1 MNKSFLYYVIAL
13 LLSFCTNSFG
23 FTKYVTNNLNLRY
36 VANTHSYVLTV
47 IPKGTAVTIDEDC
60 NCSWVLVEYN
70 GYLGYVSTKYLSKNP
85 VSHKY
90 KPNISRRKST
100 SYNPTN
106 SRVRSN
112 RVRYYTNKYGNRVQS
127 PTIYNSKP
135 AGATALCR
143 DGTYSFS
150 QNRRG
155 TCSHHGGVAIWY

>member
-36 VANTHSYVLTV
+36 EANTHSHVLTV

-70 GYLGYVSTKYLSKNP
+70 GYVGYVSTKYLSKSP
-85 VSHKY
+85 VSY
-90 KPNISRRKST
+90 KFKSNVSRRTAIYPT
-100 SYNPTN
+100 S
-106 SRVRSN
+106 RKVKSN
-112 RVRYYTNKYGNRVQS
+112 RIRYYTNAYGNRVQS
-127 PTIYNSKP
+127 PSYHNSKP
-135 AGATALCR
+135 TGATALCR

-150 QNRRG
+150 QSRRG
-155 TCSHHGGVAIWY
+155 ICSHHGGVAKWYD